1 MGYASGTPTG
11 RAEPGKRGMAAAGG
25 HYQIRTAYFLGIIST
40 AQPHQ
45 SDPTLPMMTPPF
57 NRRLRAFIAALVMMT
72 WIVCPAAQAQP
83 ETPAA
88 DTQLQDTLSTLKSLL
103 KLRSGMKTD
112 MEALGKQLSAAR
124 TEAEKNEIQAQ
135 LDKLGADLK
144 TTNRNLREIAAGA
157 DIDSLRAAEDT
168 SFNLQEEVFALL
180 RPALKEMKDMTS
192 HVRLKSD
199 LKDKIAYYQ
208 GKLPITERAVANITS
223 LLKQTQDESL
233 EVPLQS
239 MLADWQKQ
247 LTFMQSELQS
257 AELQLDKLER
267 SEASLAETSQSYLK
281 SFFQKRG
288 LYLTQAL
295 LAVLGILLLSRLS
308 NAMMVKLIPGY
319 RKEHRSFRIRLLDL
333 MHRMLTVLLLIA
345 GPMVVF
351 YVVEDWVLFSL
362 GILLLLGIGLT
373 LRQTLPRYW
382 QQIQLFL
389 NIGSVREGERI
400 TLDGL
405 PWLVRQINFFSLLE
419 NPVAQLSQRV
429 RIVDL
434 VEQKS
439 RPVKKDEPWFPCVR
453 GDWVLLSDGM
463 RGKVTGISQ
472 ELVEL
477 IERGGAHRTYPT
489 TDFLGLSPRNLTTN
503 FRVKETI
510 GITYSLQKESV
521 TTLPEM
527 LKAHIEKRIADEGY
541 ADKLLNLRVEFECAN
556 TSSLDIVVIAD
567 FDGSLADLY
576 NRLRRAIQ
584 RWCVEAC
591 TENNWEIPFT
601 QLTLHQAKTPGQAK

>member
-1 MGYASGTPTG
+1 
-11 RAEPGKRGMAAAGG
+11 
-25 HYQIRTAYFLGIIST
+25 
-40 AQPHQ
+40 
-45 SDPTLPMMTPPF
+45 MTTFPLA
-57 NRRLRAFIAALVMMT
+57 RYSRILLIMLSSLV
-72 WIVCPAAQAQP
+72 WAVCPRAQEQP
-83 ETPAA
+83 PEVPAGDA
-88 DTQLQDTLSTLKSLL
+88 HLQDTISTLDSLIKLQSQLKS
-103 KLRSGMKTD
+103 D
-112 MEALGKQLSAAR
+112 METLGHQLDAAQSD
-124 TEAEKNEIQAQ
+124 AEKKEIQGQ

-157 DIDSLRAAEDT
+157 DITSLRAGEEAKFD
-168 SFNLQEEVFALL
+168 LQEEVFSLL

-199 LKDKIAYYQ
+199 LKDKIAYYRE
-208 GKLPITERAVANITS
+208 KLPITERAVSNISS
-223 LLKQTQDESL
+223 LLKSTQDESL
-233 EVPLQS
+233 QKTLQT

-267 SEASLAETSQSYLK
+267 SEASLAEASQSYLK

-295 LAVLGILLLSRLS
+295 LVVLGVLLLSRMS
-308 NAMMVKLIPGY
+308 YAAMLRLIPGY

-333 MHRMLTVLLLIA
+333 MHRIVTVVLAIV

-373 LRQTLPRYW
+373 LRQALPRYW

-389 NIGSVREGERI
+389 NVGSVREGERI
-400 TLDGL
+400 ALDGL
-405 PWLVRQINFFSLLE
+405 PWRVKQINIFSVLE
-419 NPVAQLSQRV
+419 NPVAELSQRV
-429 RIVDL
+429 RIDELVDL
-434 VEQKS
+434 KS

-489 TDFLGLSPRNLTTN
+489 ADFLALSPLNLTTN

-510 GITYSLQKESV
+510 GITYALQKDSV
-521 TTLPEM
+521 TSIPDILR
-527 LKAHIEKRIADEGY
+527 AHVEKRIADEGY
-541 ADKLLNLRVEFECAN
+541 ADKLLNLRVEFERAN

-567 FDGSLADLY
+567 FDGALADLY

-601 QLTLHQAKTPGQAK
+601 QVTLHQSE